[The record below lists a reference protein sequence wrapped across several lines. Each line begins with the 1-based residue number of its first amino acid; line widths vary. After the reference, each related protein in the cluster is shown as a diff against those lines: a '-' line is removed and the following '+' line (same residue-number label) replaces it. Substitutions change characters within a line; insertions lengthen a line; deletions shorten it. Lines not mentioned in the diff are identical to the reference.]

1 MSNKD
6 FLSQF
11 SGGSKPDSF
20 KEEIRTPIYKN
31 RKPVNIKLLVIILIS
46 ILAIAGII
54 LFIMF
59 RPTIEVKDFVGQSSS
74 EVTAWIRQNDIDIK
88 GVIFREEY
96 NFDYDENIIIY
107 QSVEDG
113 KRIRKDT
120 KLDFTVSKGADPDEK
135 ISLPDIKS
143 MTKSE
148 IQDWISKN
156 KLTKTKITTT
166 YDEEVLE
173 GNVISYELKNV
184 EESDFTRSSTLNI
197 TISKGPKP
205 AGVVVVNDFVGKYY
219 AEVENWAT
227 TNKVKVNKVETYSET
242 VDIDKVISQSIEG
255 KKEMKEGETLTV
267 YVSLGKGVKVPD
279 FSVMTK
285 EQVESWMEENPGYFK
300 KKEIYSTSLS
310 YVVSQSIPAGKYIG
324 ADKKVEL
331 TLSLGSNFYLDEIGF
346 NIVGNS
352 YDKFKDYALELE
364 GKGLYIDTHKTWVDS
379 EKTYGT
385 IIGIDKI
392 TSENQTYSEL
402 QRLPL
407 KVDVYCFVSN
417 NKKENIWL
425 DSEYTD
431 SATSTTYR
439 WISINTEAEAKKICE
454 LATIDENNVV
464 VVKEKSPYY
473 EANNVISITCNG
485 KNIEGRE
492 FISKNDI
499 VVITI
504 CEEKIPLE

>member
-46 ILAIAGII
+46 ILAIAGIV

-113 KRIRKDT
+113 KKIRKDT

-143 MTKSE
+143 MIKSE

-352 YDKFKDYALELE
+352 YDKFKDYAYSLYD
-364 GKGLYIDTHKTWVDS
+364 KGIYIYVSKTVDDNSTEPYKTILGINKIYSGDT
-379 EKTYGT
+379 EFF
-385 IIGIDKI
+385 I
-392 TSENQTYSEL
+392 N

-407 KVDVYCFVSN
+407 EVHVDVITSGY
-417 NKKENIWL
+417 KG
-425 DSEYTD
+425 DSEEVT
-431 SATSTTYR
+431 
-439 WISINTEAEAKKICE
+439 NTFYFPAKSF
-454 LATIDENNVV
+454 IDKPFEILNDWVENHSEYGMEIDIAVDGVNV
-464 VVKEKSPYY
+464 
-473 EANNVISITCNG
+473 
-485 KNIEGRE
+485 
-492 FISKNDI
+492 
-499 VVITI
+499 
-504 CEEKIPLE
+504 EKIEYEKDGIPVDITGTQHEKMPIGTKIKVTLKTSQN